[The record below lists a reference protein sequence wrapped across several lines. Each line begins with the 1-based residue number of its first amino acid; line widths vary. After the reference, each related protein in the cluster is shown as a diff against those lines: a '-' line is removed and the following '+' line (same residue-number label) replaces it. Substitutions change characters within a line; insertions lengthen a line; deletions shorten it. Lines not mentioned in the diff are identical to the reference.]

1 MSKNG
6 DIIMFKKKL
15 LVIALICLL
24 IPFTSCI
31 GKKAENSS
39 QNNKGESHFVK
50 MEFPQSR
57 YLTATGSGE
66 SKSEAKRNAKS
77 EISNIFEAKI
87 SSDLTSNTTAIVDT
101 KRGDSMKKIVRR
113 NINVQSSVRLKGL
126 FIGKTWKQGSEH
138 FAVAVLEK
146 SKAKDGW
153 LSEIEKVDNKIDA
166 QFKVVEKQ
174 VSKVTK
180 LKPLKTI
187 VNLWLKKQAIISRLR
202 VIGYAAPS
210 ANKHDIKSVFEKIPA
225 IKSDIKVYVSVKG
238 VRGRE
243 ITDIIAKYLTK
254 ANFKFTGFS
263 KRADVLIL
271 GKSKAERVRNNN
283 MDFVFARAK
292 LFLSL
297 IDVKTGVKI
306 GEIVED
312 RRKGALNINEAV
324 HKAIKG
330 VSKKAALKVVE
341 YFD

>member
-1 MSKNG
+1 MSKMEKIMSKKNL
-6 DIIMFKKKL
+6 II
-15 LVIALICLL
+15 ITLICLL
-24 IPFTSCI
+24 LPFTGCV
-31 GKKAENSS
+31 GKKAKKSS
-39 QNNKGESHFVK
+39 SNNKGESHFVQ
-50 MEFPQSR
+50 MEYPKGR
-57 YLTATGSGE
+57 YLTAIGSGDSE
-66 SKSEAKRNAKS
+66 SEAKRNAKS

-87 SSDLTSNTTAIVDT
+87 SSDLSSNTTAIVDT
-101 KRGDSMKKIVRR
+101 NRGDSMRKIVRK
-113 NINVQSSVRLKGL
+113 NINVQSSVKLKGL
-126 FIGKTWKQGSEH
+126 YIGKTWKQDSQY

-146 SKAKDGW
+146 GKAKDGW
-153 LSEIEKVDNKIDA
+153 ISEIEKVDNKIDA

-187 VNLWLKKQAIISRLR
+187 INLWMEKQAIISRLR

-210 ANKHDIKSVFEKIPA
+210 ANKHDIKSVFQKIPA
-225 IKSDIKVYVSVKG
+225 IKSDINVFVAVKG
-238 VRGRE
+238 IRGNE
-243 ITDIIAKYLTK
+243 IKDIIAKYLTK

-263 KRADVLIL
+263 RRADVLIL

-306 GEIVED
+306 GEIAED
-312 RRKGALNINEAV
+312 TRKGALNINEAA